1 MSLLAVLLVLSSAVI
16 HAVWNLQAKKVGG
29 GLPFVLLTGIVST
42 VLYLPVVIPVWIYF
56 TPVLDLQSVLL
67 IGTGAMIHLVYF
79 MLLMRGYR
87 HGEMSVVYPLARG
100 TGPALTMIFAAL
112 FFDEV
117 PTPGAVVGMI
127 LIGSGVV
134 ILSVP
139 MFKAGLEHLRKGIVY
154 ALCTGFLIA
163 LYTTFDKRIMVSVA
177 ILPLLYDWSAS
188 ATRTIALSPL
198 LWRNRMGIRDVWR
211 EHKGKVLF
219 ICLVSPAGYI
229 LMLTAMK
236 LAPVTSIAPLR
247 ETSILFGAFL
257 GIRMLGEGDQRRRLF
272 AAAVMAT
279 GAVSIAFW

>member
-1 MSLLAVLLVLSSAVI
+1 MAVLLVLSSAVI

-56 TPVLDLQSVLL
+56 TPVLDVQSVLL

-100 TGPALTMIFAAL
+100 TGPALTMIFASL

-154 ALCTGFLIA
+154 ALCTGLLIA

-188 ATRTIALSPL
+188 AIRTIALSPL
-198 LWRNRMGIRDVWR
+198 LWRNRMGIREVWR